1 MVHGEGENRAQEAL
15 ENGAYRGIKMGQ
27 TEDAKCDKN
36 GHKINDRQFAK
47 EIHID
52 VAEFDIKQ
60 VQNVSQKGPQPQ
72 AGIFAK
78 K

>member
-1 MVHGEGENRAQEAL
+1 
-15 ENGAYRGIKMGQ
+15 MGQ

-60 VQNVSQKGPQPQ
+60 VQNVS
-72 AGIFAK
+72 
-78 K
+78 